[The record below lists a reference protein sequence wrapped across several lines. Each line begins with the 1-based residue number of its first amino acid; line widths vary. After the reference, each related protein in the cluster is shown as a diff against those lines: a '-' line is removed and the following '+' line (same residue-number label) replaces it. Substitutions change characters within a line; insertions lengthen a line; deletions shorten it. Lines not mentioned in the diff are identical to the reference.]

1 MDKDIV
7 EQKNEII
14 SVGELNRSAK
24 YILESNFPAV
34 SVIGEI
40 SNLARPAS
48 GHIYFSLKD
57 DEGSIQCAMFK
68 GSNMGLNFNPKDGDE
83 CIVSGNISLFVQRG
97 NYQLIAKKM
106 ILAGQGNLMQDF
118 EKLKNKLKD
127 EGLFDDANK
136 LPIPEAPKHV
146 AVITSASTAAL
157 QDVLSTIERRAP
169 NMRISLSPAT
179 VQGESASDT
188 IIDALRRIQNY
199 NNNSSDKID
208 CVLVCRGGGSIEDL
222 WCFNN
227 EDLAREIFSF
237 EIPIISGV
245 GHEIDFTITD
255 FVSDLR
261 APTPTAAAEIVSEFN
276 FNLIEKLSEIS
287 KDLVSKIKNIL
298 RDKNQTLD
306 YQSSH
311 LKHPAHVIKEQN
323 RILVSTYEKLEM
335 LIKQKISDSKLSFK
349 ENTNTLFIENP
360 KYLILDRK
368 NSLQKNYQSLKNLIQ
383 SFINKSQSRI
393 VTSEKVIKSID
404 PQNILERGY
413 SLITNMEGSVIKDSA
428 QVSEGDEITAKLAEG
443 SFAAKVGKKNV

>member
-7 EQKNEII
+7 EQNNEII

-24 YILESNFPAV
+24 YLLERNFPAV

-106 ILAGQGNLMQDF
+106 ILAGQGNLMQQY

-146 AVITSASTAAL
+146 AVITSSSTAAL

-208 CVLVCRGGGSIEDL
+208 CVLICRGGGSIEDL

-227 EDLAREIFSF
+227 EDLAREIFTF

-323 RILVSTYEKLEM
+323 RIIVSTYEKLEM

-383 SFINKSQSRI
+383 SFINKLQSRI

-413 SLITNMEGSVIKDSA
+413 SLITNMEGSVIKDST
-428 QVSEGDEITAKLAEG
+428 QVSEGDKITAKLAKG
-443 SFAAKVGKKNV
+443 SFGAKVGKKNV

>member
-7 EQKNEII
+7 EQNNEII

-24 YILESNFPAV
+24 YLLESNFPAV

-106 ILAGQGNLMQDF
+106 ILAGQGNLMQEF

-208 CVLVCRGGGSIEDL
+208 CVLMCRGGGSIEDL

-287 KDLVSKIKNIL
+287 KDLVSKIKNII

-306 YQSSH
+306 FQSSH

-323 RILVSTYEKLEM
+323 RILVSTYEKLVM

-349 ENTNTLFIENP
+349 ENTNTLYIENP

-428 QVSEGDEITAKLAEG
+428 QVSEDDEITAKLAVG

>member
-7 EQKNEII
+7 EQNNEII

-24 YILESNFPAV
+24 YLLESNFPAV

-169 NMRISLSPAT
+169 NMRISLSPAI
-179 VQGESASDT
+179 VQGESASDS
-188 IIDALRRIQNY
+188 IIDAIRRIQNY

-208 CVLVCRGGGSIEDL
+208 CVLICRGGGSIEDL

-227 EDLAREIFSF
+227 EDLAREIFTF

-349 ENTNTLFIENP
+349 ENTNTLYIENP

>member
-7 EQKNEII
+7 EQNNEII

-24 YILESNFPAV
+24 YLLESNFPTV

-106 ILAGQGNLMQDF
+106 ILAGQGNLMQEF

-136 LPIPEAPKHV
+136 LLIPKAPKHV

-208 CVLVCRGGGSIEDL
+208 CVLICRGGGSIEDL

-349 ENTNTLFIENP
+349 ENTNTLYIENP

>member
-7 EQKNEII
+7 EQNNEII

-24 YILESNFPAV
+24 YLLERNFPAV

-106 ILAGQGNLMQDF
+106 ILAGQGNLMQQY

-146 AVITSASTAAL
+146 AVITSTSTAAL

-169 NMRISLSPAT
+169 NMRISISPAT

-188 IIDALRRIQNY
+188 IIDALKRIQNY

-208 CVLVCRGGGSIEDL
+208 CVLICRGGGSIEDL

-323 RILVSTYEKLEM
+323 RILVSTHEKLEM

-349 ENTNTLFIENP
+349 ENTNSLFIENP

-368 NSLQKNYQSLKNLIQ
+368 NSLQKNHQSLKNLIL

-393 VTSEKVIKSID
+393 ITSEKVIKSID

-413 SLITNMEGSVIKDSA
+413 SLITNIEGSVIKDSA
-428 QVSEGDEITAKLAEG
+428 QVSEGDEITAKLAKG
-443 SFAAKVGKKNV
+443 SFGAKVGKKNV

>member
-7 EQKNEII
+7 EQNNEII

-24 YILESNFPAV
+24 YLLESNFPAV

-106 ILAGQGNLMQDF
+106 ILAGQGNLMQEF

-146 AVITSASTAAL
+146 AVITSSSTAAL

-199 NNNSSDKID
+199 NNSSSDKID
-208 CVLVCRGGGSIEDL
+208 CVLICRGGGSIEDL

-227 EDLAREIFSF
+227 EDLAREIFTF

-323 RILVSTYEKLEM
+323 RILVSTHEKLEM

-349 ENTNTLFIENP
+349 ENTNSLFIENP

-368 NSLQKNYQSLKNLIQ
+368 NSLQKNYQSLKNLIL

-413 SLITNMEGSVIKDSA
+413 SLITNIEGSVIKDSA
-428 QVSEGDEITAKLAEG
+428 QVREGDEITAKLAKG
-443 SFAAKVGKKNV
+443 SFGAKVGKKNV

>member
-7 EQKNEII
+7 EQNNEII

-24 YILESNFPAV
+24 YLLESNFPAV

-208 CVLVCRGGGSIEDL
+208 CVLICRGGGSIEDL

-287 KDLVSKIKNIL
+287 KDLVSKIKNII

-306 YQSSH
+306 FQSSH

>member
-7 EQKNEII
+7 EQNNEII

-24 YILESNFPAV
+24 YLLESNFPAV

-106 ILAGQGNLMQDF
+106 ILAGQGNLMQQY

-146 AVITSASTAAL
+146 AVITSSSTAAL

-169 NMRISLSPAT
+169 NMRISISPAT

-208 CVLVCRGGGSIEDL
+208 CVLICRGGGSIEDL

-323 RILVSTYEKLEM
+323 RILVSTHEKLEM

-349 ENTNTLFIENP
+349 ENTNSLFIENP

-368 NSLQKNYQSLKNLIQ
+368 NSLQKNYQSLKNLIL

-413 SLITNMEGSVIKDSA
+413 SLITNIEGSVIKDSA
-428 QVSEGDEITAKLAEG
+428 QVSEGDKITAKLAKG
-443 SFAAKVGKKNV
+443 SFGAKVGKKNV

>member
-7 EQKNEII
+7 EQNNEII

-24 YILESNFPAV
+24 YLLESNFPAV

-57 DEGSIQCAMFK
+57 EEGSIQCAMFK

-106 ILAGQGNLMQDF
+106 ILAGQGNLMQEF

-169 NMRISLSPAT
+169 NMRISISPAT

-188 IIDALRRIQNY
+188 IIDALKRIQNY

-208 CVLVCRGGGSIEDL
+208 CVLICRGGGSIEDL

-349 ENTNTLFIENP
+349 EKTNTLYIENP

-413 SLITNMEGSVIKDSA
+413 SLITNMEGSVIKHSA

>member
-7 EQKNEII
+7 EQNNEII

-24 YILESNFPAV
+24 YLLESNFPAV

-106 ILAGQGNLMQDF
+106 ILAGQGNLMQEF

-136 LPIPEAPKHV
+136 LPIPEAPKHI
-146 AVITSASTAAL
+146 AVITSLSTAAL

-208 CVLVCRGGGSIEDL
+208 CVLICRAGGSIEDL

-227 EDLAREIFSF
+227 EDLAREIFTF

-323 RILVSTYEKLEM
+323 RILVSTHEKLEM

-349 ENTNTLFIENP
+349 ENTNSLFIENP

-368 NSLQKNYQSLKNLIQ
+368 NSLQKNYQSLKNLII

-413 SLITNMEGSVIKDSA
+413 SLITNMEGSVIKDST
-428 QVSEGDEITAKLAEG
+428 QVSEGDEITAKLAKG
-443 SFAAKVGKKNV
+443 SFGAKVGKKNV

>member
-7 EQKNEII
+7 EQNNEII

-24 YILESNFPAV
+24 YLLESNFPAV

-106 ILAGQGNLMQDF
+106 ILAGQGNLMQEF

-136 LPIPEAPKHV
+136 LPIPEAPKHI
-146 AVITSASTAAL
+146 AVITSLSTAAL

-169 NMRISLSPAT
+169 NLRISLSPAT

-208 CVLVCRGGGSIEDL
+208 CVLICRGGGSIEDL

-237 EIPIISGV
+237 EIPVISGV

-323 RILVSTYEKLEM
+323 RILVSTYGKLEM

-349 ENTNTLFIENP
+349 ENTNALFIENP

-368 NSLQKNYQSLKNLIQ
+368 NSLQKNYQSLKNLSQ
-383 SFINKSQSRI
+383 SFINNLQSRI

-428 QVSEGDEITAKLAEG
+428 QVSEGDEITAKLAKG
-443 SFAAKVGKKNV
+443 SFGAKVGKKNV

>member
-7 EQKNEII
+7 EQNNEII

-24 YILESNFPAV
+24 YLLESNFPAV

-106 ILAGQGNLMQDF
+106 ILAGQGNLMQQY

-146 AVITSASTAAL
+146 AVITSTSTAAL

-188 IIDALRRIQNY
+188 IIDALKRIQNY

-208 CVLVCRGGGSIEDL
+208 CVLICRGGGSIEDL

-323 RILVSTYEKLEM
+323 RILVSTHEKLEM

-349 ENTNTLFIENP
+349 ENTNSLFIENP

-368 NSLQKNYQSLKNLIQ
+368 NSLQKNYQSLKNLIL

-413 SLITNMEGSVIKDSA
+413 SLITNIEGSVIKDSA
-428 QVSEGDEITAKLAEG
+428 QVSEGDEITAKLAKG
-443 SFAAKVGKKNV
+443 SFGAKVGKKNV

>member
-7 EQKNEII
+7 EQNNEII

-24 YILESNFPAV
+24 YLLESNFPAV

-106 ILAGQGNLMQDF
+106 ILAGQGNLMQEF

-169 NMRISLSPAT
+169 NMRTSLSPAT

-208 CVLVCRGGGSIEDL
+208 CVLICRGGGSIEDL

-311 LKHPAHVIKEQN
+311 LKHPAHVLKEQN

-349 ENTNTLFIENP
+349 ENTNTLYIENP

-413 SLITNMEGSVIKDSA
+413 SLITNMEGSVIKHSA

>member
-7 EQKNEII
+7 EQNNEII

-24 YILESNFPAV
+24 YLLESNFPAV

-106 ILAGQGNLMQDF
+106 ILAGQGNLMQEF

-136 LPIPEAPKHV
+136 LPIPEAPKHI
-146 AVITSASTAAL
+146 AVITSLSTAAL

-208 CVLVCRGGGSIEDL
+208 CVLICRGGGSIEDL

-323 RILVSTYEKLEM
+323 RILVSTYGKLEM

-349 ENTNTLFIENP
+349 ENTNALFIENP

-368 NSLQKNYQSLKNLIQ
+368 NSLQKNYQSLKNLSQ
-383 SFINKSQSRI
+383 SFINNLQSRI

-428 QVSEGDEITAKLAEG
+428 QVSEGDEITAKLAKG
-443 SFAAKVGKKNV
+443 SFGAKVGKKNV

>member
-7 EQKNEII
+7 EQNNEII

-24 YILESNFPAV
+24 YLLESNFPAV

-68 GSNMGLNFNPKDGDE
+68 GSNTGLNFNPKDGDE

-106 ILAGQGNLMQDF
+106 ILAGQGNLMQEF

-208 CVLVCRGGGSIEDL
+208 CVLICRGGGSIEDL

-287 KDLVSKIKNIL
+287 KDLVSKIKNII

-306 YQSSH
+306 FQSSH

-323 RILVSTYEKLEM
+323 RILASTYEKLVM

-428 QVSEGDEITAKLAEG
+428 QVSEGDEINAKLAEG